1 MQIAI
6 IAAGAAA
13 LCLSAPAL
21 GQTGYQESM
30 AAAGQAFE
38 DNDWPALNQALDNAQ
53 AARPYSLYIYRN
65 RILALMLA
73 GRQSEAL
80 ALADDAAA
88 RGLTLALTGH
98 PAFDDLAALPEFAPI
113 AARMEANA
121 APSGSASAT
130 REFANAALLPEA
142 LAFDKKQTL
151 YVGSVRNGAIL
162 SAKPKHQRLT
172 KIVTAP
178 GGVFDIEIRSD
189 VLWAAVN
196 NQLVYENADPD
207 APFAAVMR
215 FDVRTGALLG
225 DARVSENEALL
236 GDLEVAKDGT
246 VYASDSLTP
255 RLYRMAPGGDAL
267 EIFAEDPRFVN
278 LQGIALDEKNHRLFV
293 ADYLA
298 GLFSVDTAT
307 GAVTAI
313 ANDADAHLGGIDG
326 LYRYKGGLIGIQNG
340 TTPLRIVRIG
350 LNSEGGA
357 ATDFTVLHAKLEGW
371 NEPTHGAVAGRE
383 FRYIATSNW
392 PAYDDAG
399 AVREGATLQP
409 LRIMTL
415 PLESK

>member
-207 APFAAVMR
+207 APFAAIER
-215 FDVRTGALLG
+215 GETVRSTFVNDTAFPHGIHLHGHHFYELAA
-225 DARVSENEALL
+225 DESL
-236 GDLEVAKDGT
+236 GDLRDTTLVAAGESRDVLCVFDNPGRWLIHCHMLSHAIGGMRTWVEVT
-246 VYASDSLTP
+246 
-255 RLYRMAPGGDAL
+255 
-267 EIFAEDPRFVN
+267 
-278 LQGIALDEKNHRLFV
+278 
-293 ADYLA
+293 
-298 GLFSVDTAT
+298 
-307 GAVTAI
+307 
-313 ANDADAHLGGIDG
+313 
-326 LYRYKGGLIGIQNG
+326 
-340 TTPLRIVRIG
+340 
-350 LNSEGGA
+350 
-357 ATDFTVLHAKLEGW
+357 
-371 NEPTHGAVAGRE
+371 
-383 FRYIATSNW
+383 
-392 PAYDDAG
+392 
-399 AVREGATLQP
+399 
-409 LRIMTL
+409 
-415 PLESK
+415 